1 MGPEALTSA
10 VPQAKSLRSS
20 RSDTPTTTTITLTGQ
35 VAAADV
41 GRLRS
46 EFIDA
51 LHDGRRDLLVDMHQ
65 VTAFADNASAA
76 LVGGRAE
83 AKFRR
88 RRLVVLDA
96 EDGAAAAS
104 LRRTG
109 LIFNIPVY
117 ADQRA
122 ADEAIEA
129 VRAALR
135 HRLRGFGRPAPRG
148 ADAARE
154 GLAT

>member
-1 MGPEALTSA
+1 MGPETHGSA
-10 VPQAKSLRSS
+10 VPQAKSLRSF
-20 RSDTPTTTTITLTGQ
+20 RSDTPTTTTIRLTGE

-41 GRLRS
+41 RRLRS
-46 EFIDA
+46 EFSDA
-51 LHDGRRDLLVDMHQ
+51 LHDGRRDLLVDMHH

-76 LVGGRAE
+76 LVGGRAQ
-83 AKFRR
+83 AKFRK
-88 RRLVVLDA
+88 RRLVVLDT
-96 EDGAAAAS
+96 EDGATAAS

-135 HRLRGFGRPAPRG
+135 HRLRGFGLPAPQG
-148 ADAARE
+148 ADVAGE
-154 GLAT
+154 EPTT

>member
-1 MGPEALTSA
+1 MGPETRGSA
-10 VPQAKSLRSS
+10 VPQAKSLHSF
-20 RSDTPTTTTITLTGQ
+20 RSDSPTTTTITLTGEI
-35 VAAADV
+35 AAADV
-41 GRLRS
+41 RRLRS

-51 LHDGRRDLLVDMHQ
+51 LRDGRRDLLVDMHQ

-83 AKFRR
+83 ATFRR

-96 EDGAAAAS
+96 EDGATAAS
-104 LRRTG
+104 LRSTG

-135 HRLRGFGRPAPRG
+135 HRLRGLGLPAQRD
-148 ADAARE
+148 ADAGPR
-154 GLAT
+154 

>member
-1 MGPEALTSA
+1 MGPETHGSA
-10 VPQAKSLRSS
+10 VPQAKSLRSF
-20 RSDTPTTTTITLTGQ
+20 RSDSPTTTTITLTGE

-41 GRLRS
+41 RRLRS

-51 LHDGRRDLLVDMHQ
+51 LRDGRRDLLVDVHQ

-83 AKFRR
+83 ATFRR
-88 RRLVVLDA
+88 HRLVVLDA
-96 EDGAAAAS
+96 EDGPTAAS

-135 HRLRGFGRPAPRG
+135 HRLRGFGLPAQRG
-148 ADAARE
+148 AEAAGEEPTR
-154 GLAT
+154 